1 MTDKKLHT
9 ETQSISVKLLKFSM
23 PLILSGILQQLYNWA
38 DAFVVGNVN
47 GELAL
52 AAVGSTSSVIN
63 FYVLAITG
71 FTLGL
76 SILFAQKF
84 GSGNTE
90 DYPRILS
97 TFSCILG
104 AVFLVLSAAGI
115 CLTPQLLNLMN
126 TTQDT
131 LELAEDYCSR
141 PKFLSKIFK
150 INVKNILVIFSDFT
164 HEKRTV
170 IL

>member
-71 FTLGL
+71 FTLG
-76 SILFAQKF
+76 
-84 GSGNTE
+84 
-90 DYPRILS
+90 
-97 TFSCILG
+97 
-104 AVFLVLSAAGI
+104 AGI
-115 CLTPQLLNLMN
+115 LRIIPVFCLPSPVSWALFFLCFPPQV
-126 TTQDT
+126 
-131 LELAEDYCSR
+131 S
-141 PKFLSKIFK
+141 
-150 INVKNILVIFSDFT
+150 V
-164 HEKRTV
+164 
-170 IL
+170 